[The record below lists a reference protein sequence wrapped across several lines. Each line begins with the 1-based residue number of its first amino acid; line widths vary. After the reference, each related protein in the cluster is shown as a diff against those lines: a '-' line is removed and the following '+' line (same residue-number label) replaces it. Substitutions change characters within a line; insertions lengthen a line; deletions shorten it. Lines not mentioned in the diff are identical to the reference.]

1 VTGNKDNKSGSIS
14 SDIKAKYTDA
24 SGLSLTETWSAQN
37 LLGLEVETKDSIA
50 KGLKLNFL
58 GSLAPEKGTREAK
71 ALVEYKQEYIF
82 TRTSLDLFRG
92 PTILADG
99 VVGSDGF
106 VAGAEVGYDVQE
118 AKVKKYGVALGFI
131 APLFSVNLLA

>member
-1 VTGNKDNKSGSIS
+1 
-14 SDIKAKYTDA
+14 
-24 SGLSLTETWSAQN
+24 
-37 LLGLEVETKDSIA
+37 
-50 KGLKLNFL
+50 
-58 GSLAPEKGTREAK
+58 
-71 ALVEYKQEYIF
+71 LVEYKQEYIF

-118 AKVKKYGVALGFI
+118 AKVQKYGVALGFI